1 MKKVKEVFEKLTIT
15 SGRLDKENII
25 KENKDNELFV
35 NTIQFLLDPYIVTG
49 ISKKKMSKKLNL
61 NLDTYEA
68 KNINDLMDYIS
79 KNNTGRDSDIIVIQ
93 KFVENNIEYKDFIE
107 GLFTKSIK
115 LGVTAKTVN
124 KIIPNLIREFNVM
137 LAESYE

>member
-1 MKKVKEVFEKLTIT
+1 MKKVKEVFEELTIT

-61 NLDTYEA
+61 NLDAYEA

-79 KNNTGRDSDIIVIQ
+79 KNNMQVI
-93 KFVENNIEYKDFIE
+93 
-107 GLFTKSIK
+107 
-115 LGVTAKTVN
+115 
-124 KIIPNLIREFNVM
+124 
-137 LAESYE
+137 